1 MKLLKKLDNEIL
13 TAIIVFLCAVIGFA
27 TTSFL
32 IPTYIDI
39 PLGFV
44 LSGGIIAF
52 IYVLSSLFKKIDE
65 RRGSTTFSII
75 SISLRMVL
83 TITSLLLL
91 ALMYYRWNIKLFN
104 VFVFV
109 GVYTLGIIVYMITY
123 ITNKNRKE

>member
-13 TAIIVFLCAVIGFA
+13 TAIIVFLCAVIGFTA
-27 TTSFL
+27 TSFL